1 MLRARMGIRAHPTFL
16 PMFGRSLLAD
26 FGGHVQTPVAGKG
39 LYYVDFCGCW
49 STWAD
54 TSGRKGG
61 GWGGIRTP
69 GEREPTPVFKTG
81 ALNHSATHP
90 SQ

>member
-39 LYYVDFCGCW
+39 LYYVDLCGCW

-54 TSGRKGG
+54 TPADVKVAD
-61 GWGGIRTP
+61 
-69 GEREPTPVFKTG
+69 GEGFEPPVSVNPRRF
-81 ALNHSATHP
+81 SRP
-90 SQ
+90 VP

>member
-1 MLRARMGIRAHPTFL
+1 LARGVNQWQIVA
-16 PMFGRSLLAD
+16 LAREAR
-26 FGGHVQTPVAGKG
+26 F
-39 LYYVDFCGCW
+39 
-49 STWAD
+49 
-54 TSGRKGG
+54 G

-90 SQ
+90 SFNINYLKLLRADKMPELAPDWHRACRLAFVVIL